1 MKTDHNT
8 PPPAYENNHD
18 TKISLPEQS
27 APLLNEPG
35 SNSIIPG
42 QQEIKI
48 NPLTDESNVQNLEIQ
63 DDDRYDNSK
72 SCCLTMCPC
81 YDFRGRSCLHKWSC
95 KIVTWLIVSIIFIVF
110 VYFVLIPIGLMFMMS
125 GP

>member
-1 MKTDHNT
+1 MNTDQNT

-18 TKISLPEQS
+18 TKTSLPEQS

-35 SNSIIPG
+35 SNSVIPG

-72 SCCLTMCPC
+72 SACYNFRQKMCQC
-81 YDFRGRSCLHKWSC
+81 YGFRDRSSLYKWSC
-95 KIVTWLIVSIIFIVF
+95 VIIPLAIGIEIFLFILF
-110 VYFVLIPIGLMFMMS
+110 LLYIYC
-125 GP
+125 